1 MRQGRLMGAAA
12 LGCLGA
18 TLAACG
24 STSTSST
31 GTPASSQ
38 CQPGS
43 GVTAVAAT
51 AKYRMVID
59 AGPVEQMYTPAQ
71 VAAQHLTK
79 GEEMLGGHMVMP
91 STGMEAPGQMGMAG
105 ATNAQ
110 GSSIS
115 STPMMTS
122 STMGSSTA
130 GSATPVPASSYR
142 HLEVHICDRSTG
154 MAVQGVHP
162 AIRITDHTSSNMTT
176 NIPIAVMQGIG
187 SGTADLHYGN
197 NAIMPPGHSFTVTVT
212 VGSQMA
218 AAQLRIPS

>member
-1 MRQGRLMGAAA
+1 MGAAA

-79 GEEMLGGHMVMP
+79 GEEMLRGHMVMP

-110 GSSIS
+110 ASPMS

-122 STMGSSTA
+122 STMGSSTTM
-130 GSATPVPASSYR
+130 SATPVPASSYR
-142 HLEVHICDRSTG
+142 HLEVHICDKSTG
-154 MAVQGVHP
+154 TAVQGVYP
-162 AIRITDHTSSNMTT
+162 SIRLTDHSSANMTT
-176 NIPIAVMQGIG
+176 EIPMAVMEGIG

-197 NAIMPPGHSFTVTVT
+197 NAIMPPGHSFTITVT
-212 VGSQMA
+212 VGNQMA
-218 AAQLRIPS
+218 ATLLRVPS